1 MLKVC
6 NDYITGNPSP
16 AVQVP
21 SRAQFMHTG
30 HRTLHV
36 RAKGGWGHVRAAG
49 GAAHRGASIDRRPTR
64 FARPVPARRARPG
77 PRSPSRAAISPSSE
91 GLSGPHH
98 ADKTNFSGGGPPQ
111 GFSHSVQGQ
120 GRRHPEMGKT
130 ATTELFGYRFS
141 GNPSA
146 GGQADRVPCQPWP
159 LGGRISQILSL
170 IASLTHGPFAA
181 EGAGEAFRPPQS
193 DCSPLGATR

>member
-1 MLKVC
+1 MQLRARVVFRASC
-6 NDYITGNPSP
+6 TARRRFFSP
-16 AVQVP
+16 K
-21 SRAQFMHTG
+21 SSSWSMRL
-30 HRTLHV
+30 R
-36 RAKGGWGHVRAAG
+36 
-49 GAAHRGASIDRRPTR
+49 
-64 FARPVPARRARPG
+64 RRAR
-77 PRSPSRAAISPSSE
+77 
-91 GLSGPHH
+91 
-98 ADKTNFSGGGPPQ
+98 D
-111 GFSHSVQGQ
+111 
-120 GRRHPEMGKT
+120 GRRAWDCRARDFDRVSGRRQQPRQCSARRCCGELQKSFAAAEASCTPLLLVLWTMGCVCVLGVVAARPGLIGVPWSPHKPT
-130 ATTELFGYRFS
+130 GKRGLDTELFGYRFS